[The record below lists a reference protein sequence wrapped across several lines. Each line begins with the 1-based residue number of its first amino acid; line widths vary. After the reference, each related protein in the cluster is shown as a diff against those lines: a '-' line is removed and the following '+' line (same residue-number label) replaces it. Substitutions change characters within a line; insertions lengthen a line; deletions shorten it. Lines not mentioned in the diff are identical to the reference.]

1 MTILDPSMSDCYKTS
16 YIVVMQ
22 SEESPRKIE
31 QKFLRLN
38 GLLFFSLLNEFLE
51 LTSSIA
57 CVVASTYIRQAW
69 WTGWSIHV

>member
-1 MTILDPSMSDCYKTS
+1 MSGCFKTIA
-16 YIVVMQ
+16 VMQ
-22 SEESPRKIE
+22 SVESPRKIE
-31 QKFLRLN
+31 QKNFKIKWIIFL
-38 GLLFFSLLNEFLE
+38 LLNEFLE